1 MVMYHFFFLTEY
13 WETGF
18 KWKRGHKRSENNYH
32 IYIYIHQKTLCKGKR
47 SINSENWYEAQN
59 AY

>member
-1 MVMYHFFFLTEY
+1 MYHFFFLTEY

-32 IYIYIHQKTLCKGKR
+32 IYIYTPKDFMQRKEKYQFLKLV
-47 SINSENWYEAQN
+47 
-59 AY
+59 